1 MTAGLLDC
9 IDTPRNG
16 HSHVE
21 GVRYWCADNGCFGS
35 GYPGHEKYL
44 GWLERNLYRV
54 GNCAFATAPD
64 VVGDAEAT
72 LDLSAPFLPQIRK
85 LGYPAALVA
94 QDGLE
99 SLEVPWSDFDV
110 LFLGGSTG
118 WKLGEHAAALTA
130 KAVSQGKWVHM
141 GRVNSFKRITYAK
154 QIGCT
159 SSDGTYIS
167 FGPSKNLPKVLSWL
181 ERLEGN

>member
-1 MTAGLLDC
+1 
-9 IDTPRNG
+9 
-16 HSHVE
+16 
-21 GVRYWCADNGCFGS
+21 
-35 GYPGHEKYL
+35 
-44 GWLERNLYRV
+44 
-54 GNCAFATAPD
+54 
-64 VVGDAEAT
+64 